1 MDPLVITV
9 ITLLILVRIEVNL
22 KRSDYQSKVGNPLRE
37 VRLMIQVWLESSHP
51 LQLSQLDFS
60 ELCQTTQ
67 IMLQYSR
74 LVIFILIAS

>member
-1 MDPLVITV
+1 MTSKAEARCL
-9 ITLLILVRIEVNL
+9 IEVEEQEEDL
-22 KRSDYQSKVGNPLRE
+22 HQVE
-37 VRLMIQVWLESSHP
+37 IHLMIQVWSESSHP

-67 IMLQYSR
+67 IMLQYSG